1 MELLKGLLMETWHL
15 LLAMSPYLLFGFGVA
30 GILKVLI
37 PDEYLVKHLS
47 GRKWA
52 SVFKAAIVGV
62 PLPLC
67 SCGVIPVT
75 AHLKKSGA
83 GRGAV
88 LSFLI
93 STPTSGIDSIFA
105 SYSLLGIV
113 FAIMRVI
120 SSFFIGIFAGI
131 LSNIFVTEKMMGNN
145 DFKKDAPCGARCTS
159 SSEIGVT
166 SKIKRML
173 EYAYVELIDDVGGW
187 LLIGVFAGSL
197 ISYFV
202 PASLVENYFNN
213 PFISYTVML
222 LIGIP
227 MYVCATG
234 SIPIAASLILKGMNP
249 GAGLVF
255 LIAGP
260 ATNTATISF
269 VGGKLGRKTLFIY
282 LSSIILGSI
291 GFGLLMDLVWPDLG
305 HGIRS
310 ASDSMQML
318 PYWLEVS
325 CSVLLIIFILRT
337 YVIKLFKIKRTDAF
351 NVHIKVKDITCIHCK
366 MSIEK
371 ALLDVAGVEEVLV
384 DVNKKIVNIKGDP
397 NMDEILSRIE
407 KTGYNPEKK

>member
-1 MELLKGLLMETWHL
+1 METWHL

-47 GRKWA
+47 GRKWT
-52 SVFKAAIVGV
+52 SVFKAAMVGV

-88 LSFLI
+88 ISFLT

-105 SYSLLGIV
+105 SYSLLGLV
-113 FAIMRVI
+113 FALMRVLA
-120 SSFFIGIFAGI
+120 SFFIGIFAGI
-131 LSNIFVTEKMMGNN
+131 LSNIFAAEKAMKGNN
-145 DFKKDAPCGARCTS
+145 FKEDAACGATCANCS
-159 SSEIGVT
+159 NIGVT

-173 EYAYVELIDDVGGW
+173 DYAYVELIDDVGGW
-187 LLIGVFAGSL
+187 LLIGIFAGSL

-202 PASLVENYFNN
+202 PTSLVENYFNN

-222 LIGIP
+222 IVGLP

-305 HGIRS
+305 YGIRS
-310 ASDSMQML
+310 ASNSMQML

-325 CSVLLIIFILRT
+325 CSILLIIFILRT
-337 YVIKLFKIKRTDAF
+337 YVIKLFKIKKTDDF
-351 NVHIKVKDITCIHCK
+351 NVHIKVKDITCNHCK

-384 DVNKKIVNIKGDP
+384 DVNKKIVNIKGNP
-397 NMDEILSRIE
+397 NVEQVLNRIE
-407 KTGYNPEKK
+407 KIGYNPERK